1 MLVSLDTNVLVY
13 ANRVND
19 ADRQIKALEILERL
33 PAPRIR
39 IAAQALGELFN
50 VLTLKA
56 KMPRVQAADRVIRLR
71 GAYSIL
77 ETSPAAIENAVNLA
91 TDHAFSIWDA
101 IILSASAAAGCR
113 ILLSEDMHHGFEW
126 RGVTVINPFLSQ
138 THPLLSRALAG

>member
-19 ADRQIKALEILERL
+19 VDRQIKALEILERL

-77 ETSPAAIENAVNLA
+77 ETNLAAIENAVNLA
-91 TDHAFSIWDA
+91 TDHPLSIWDA
-101 IILSASAAAGCR
+101 IILSASASAGCR
-113 ILLSEDMHHGFEW
+113 ILLSEDMQHGFEW
-126 RGVTVINPFLSQ
+126 GGVTIINPFLP
-138 THPLLSRALAG
+138 HPHPMLSRALAG